1 MATGAEV
8 AWHEA
13 AVVRVTSQRRVHQ
26 RERLGLADADELPE
40 AVVGHNLILGTI
52 GKVDIR
58 NPGENKLTTFLT
70 IKQKND
76 IYPLLS

>member
-26 RERLGLADADELPE
+26 RERLGLADADELHE
-40 AVVGHNLILGTI
+40 AVV
-52 GKVDIR
+52 
-58 NPGENKLTTFLT
+58 
-70 IKQKND
+70 
-76 IYPLLS
+76 